1 MNVLEIDVKEIGFD
15 RYEVCIKEQNYNILT
30 RGKFIDKDL
39 GVLSSSTPAYVF
51 DNKNGILFV
60 RGAKIEE
67 DEKSIFVNTI
77 DLQNIHRKVDAIN
90 AKYGISKEIKVLK
103 VAEIEPEM
111 IDINLTINQE
121 QKTEVKNGKKTK
133 KRK

>member
-39 GVLSSSTPAYVF
+39 CVLSSSTPAYVF

-60 RGAKIEE
+60 RGVKIEE

-90 AKYGISKEIKVLK
+90 AKYGISKEIEVLK
-103 VAEIEPEM
+103 VAEIEQEM
-111 IDINLTINQE
+111 MDINLTINQE
-121 QKTEVKNGKKTK
+121 KKVEVKSGKKTK
-133 KRK
+133 KRT